1 MLEFSQE
8 IKEIPNMATTKKTT
22 KVDAPIDQHETFVS
36 LQKTFAEGETGVQ
49 EKLKVLYELQAADNA
64 IEKLVQLRGE
74 LPGEVAELEDALA
87 ALNAKRDR
95 VQELVAGYNQTIES
109 AKQQI
114 VELDAEITRYQSQL
128 ENISNSREYDSINK
142 ELENLGLLRQIAE
155 KNIGESR
162 WSIENKKE
170 DIEAIEAK
178 IAVCKEDLAAKQ
190 VELEGIVESTSK
202 EEAVLQAKRDEC
214 ASKIDAR
221 TMSAY
226 ERIRSSVHNHLA
238 VVSVFNGDSCGG
250 CFNTITPQRLVDIA
264 SGRKLIICE
273 HCGRIIV
280 NPDI

>member
-1 MLEFSQE
+1 
-8 IKEIPNMATTKKTT
+8 MATTKKTT
-22 KVDAPIDQHETFVS
+22 KVEVPVDQHETFVS
-36 LQKTFAEGETGVQ
+36 LQKNFAEGEASVQ
-49 EKLKVLYELQAADNA
+49 DKLKVLYELQAADNA
-64 IEKLVQLRGE
+64 IEELVQLRGE